1 MAIEFK
7 IVESEKIKDLFVIE
21 PTINEDIRG
30 NIWTSFTKGEIESL
44 LPQNISFNHDKF
56 SESKKNVLRGIHGDN
71 KSWKLVTCI
80 FGTIDQVIVD
90 CRQDSPT
97 FNEWEK
103 YEISSDRRLLVL
115 LPPGMGNAYYVKSET
130 ALYHYKLAYRGSY
143 FDADRQFS
151 LKWND
156 PKINID
162 WPTNSPLLSGRD
174 S

>member
-1 MAIEFK
+1 M
-7 IVESEKIKDLFVIE
+7 
-21 PTINEDIRG
+21 TN
-30 NIWTSFTKGEIESL
+30 SL
-44 LPQNISFNHDKF
+44 NQ
-56 SESKKNVLRGIHGDN
+56 KNVLRGIHGDN

-97 FNEWEK
+97 FYEWEK

-162 WPTNSPLLSGRD
+162 WPTKSPLLSGRD

>member
-7 IVESEKIKDLFVIE
+7 VDESKKIKGLFVIE
-21 PTINEDIRG
+21 PTVNEDIRG
-30 NIWTSFTKGEIESL
+30 NIWTSFIKKEIESL
-44 LPQNISFNHDKF
+44 IPSNISFIHDKF
-56 SESKKNVLRGIHGDN
+56 SESKQNVLRGIHGDN

-80 FGTIDQVIVD
+80 FGAIDQVIVD

-97 FNEWEK
+97 FYEWEK

-115 LPPGMGNAYYVKSET
+115 LPPGMGNAYYVKSKT
-130 ALYHYKLAYRGSY
+130 ALYHYKLAYKGNY
-143 FDADRQFS
+143 FDADEQFS

-162 WPTNSPLLSGRD
+162 WVSSSPLLSERD
-174 S
+174 R